1 MNSFLPTEIQK
12 YLDKFASSKWSFY
25 STKNQKYKTVVVIP
39 ALFEFENI
47 KQLVKSLSEND
58 ETYFSETLILF
69 VVNNLKSSSEDVKND
84 NKNSLEFLKK
94 LSHKSIDGI
103 NSKLNFD
110 VIDASSDNFELD
122 EKDGGVG
129 LARKIGMDLSLTL
142 FDYESKSQNIIVC
155 LDADCTVKSNY
166 LTTIRNNFNQNSI
179 NAGYVNF
186 LHSSNNLLENETAII
201 NYEIFLRYYVLGLKY
216 ANSPYAYHSIGST
229 MICNA
234 ESYVKVQGMNKRKA
248 AEDFYFME
256 KLSKITPIIKID
268 GTAVFPSSRGSWR
281 VPFGTGQR
289 VNRFLENTQNEY
301 LLYSPKSFTV
311 LKKWINIFFSTKILS
326 AEIYLQEAKMI
337 NNSLFNFLIDNNFQN
352 NWNKITQNSSSQKQ
366 IQKQKQIWFDGFK
379 TLKLIHFLRD
389 VEFPQINMFNALDE
403 LFEEM
408 ETPFNYKNTQN
419 GIPNLEI
426 QKDYLNKLR
435 EIA

>member
-1 MNSFLPTEIQK
+1 
-12 YLDKFASSKWSFY
+12 
-25 STKNQKYKTVVVIP
+25 
-39 ALFEFENI
+39 
-47 KQLVKSLSEND
+47 
-58 ETYFSETLILF
+58 
-69 VVNNLKSSSEDVKND
+69 
-84 NKNSLEFLKK
+84 
-94 LSHKSIDGI
+94 
-103 NSKLNFD
+103 
-110 VIDASSDNFELD
+110 
-122 EKDGGVG
+122 
-129 LARKIGMDLSLTL
+129 
-142 FDYESKSQNIIVC
+142 
-155 LDADCTVKSNY
+155 
-166 LTTIRNNFNQNSI
+166 
-179 NAGYVNF
+179 
-186 LHSSNNLLENETAII
+186 
-201 NYEIFLRYYVLGLKY
+201 
-216 ANSPYAYHSIGST
+216 
-229 MICNA
+229 
-234 ESYVKVQGMNKRKA
+234 
-248 AEDFYFME
+248 
-256 KLSKITPIIKID
+256 
-268 GTAVFPSSRGSWR
+268 
-281 VPFGTGQR
+281 
-289 VNRFLENTQNEY
+289 
-301 LLYSPKSFTV
+301 